1 MQKKRRKLRL
11 ISLLCGAAMLA
22 GLINPAM
29 FGGGASEVE
38 AADAIEISTPE
49 ELQKIGKDA
58 AYPLSGD
65 YVLKNDLDMAG
76 SVFTPIG
83 GIEGEKGTVSGD
95 NVFSGTFDGQGH
107 LISNLTM
114 EVKEDFT
121 GKTNYAQIGLFS
133 VVASASEA
141 DYASVKNLV
150 FANVDITVDITG
162 GLAAAGTL
170 AGEVNGYAAIE
181 NIAVLDGSIKVN
193 GSNQCDTV
201 GAGGLIGE
209 CRTSASMGN
218 NFITVKNIYN
228 GAEILAG
235 SSTAN
240 EFSGGI
246 IGRVSI
252 SNCKGNFRMCE
263 CGLYQFQRRAG
274 LCDCSICKGAVIAV

>member
-1 MQKKRRKLRL
+1 M
-11 ISLLCGAAMLA
+11 
-22 GLINPAM
+22 
-29 FGGGASEVE
+29 
-38 AADAIEISTPE
+38 
-49 ELQKIGKDA
+49 
-58 AYPLSGD
+58 
-65 YVLKNDLDMAG
+65 
-76 SVFTPIG
+76 
-83 GIEGEKGTVSGD
+83 SGD

-201 GAGGLIGE
+201 GAGGLNWGMPYKRVDGQQLYYCE
-209 CRTSASMGN
+209 EYLQWRGDSCRK
-218 NFITVKNIYN
+218 FY
-228 GAEILAG
+228 
-235 SSTAN
+235 
-240 EFSGGI
+240 
-246 IGRVSI
+246 
-252 SNCKGNFRMCE
+252 C
-263 CGLYQFQRRAG
+263 
-274 LCDCSICKGAVIAV
+274 